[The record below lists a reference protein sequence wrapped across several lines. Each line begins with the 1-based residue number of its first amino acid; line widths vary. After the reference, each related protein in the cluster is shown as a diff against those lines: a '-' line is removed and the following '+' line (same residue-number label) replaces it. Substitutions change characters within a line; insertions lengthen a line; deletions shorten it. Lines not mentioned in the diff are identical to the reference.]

1 MEKIKN
7 IFLIGIGGAGMSGI
21 AEILLNSGYKVSGSD
36 SSPSDVTSRLKKLGI
51 NIFHSHN
58 SKNLSEIDLIV
69 YSSAISEDNPEIM
82 YGKKIGI
89 PVIKRA
95 EMLANLMTMKKSIA
109 IAGSHGKTTTTCI
122 LAHIFTKCNL
132 DPTYI
137 IGGKIKSFE
146 SNASLGKGPH
156 ILAEAD
162 ESDGSFLLLRP
173 NNLII
178 TSIDN
183 DHLETYQGDFKKLM
197 NAFKEFALNIPFKGK
212 IVCYGDSKDLK
223 KIIKNVPRNFITYGF
238 DKTNDFQI
246 TDLLQSINGCKFNL
260 INNLDD
266 SNFEFFVPLH
276 GKHNVLNVVASVI
289 MSIEEGINIKDISEA
304 LLTCKTVERRFE
316 VISNNIFNKG
326 ITLVDDYGHHPE
338 EIKVTLETIDKVW
351 KDNKKVVIFQPHR
364 YSRTKALFKEF
375 VEILS
380 EIDDLILL
388 DVYPASENIIK
399 GFESDD
405 LLKAANKKNNIIK
418 ANGVEDALLKLKELL
433 NDHSLILTQGAG
445 NTSALAKLISEH

>member
-1 MEKIKN
+1 
-7 IFLIGIGGAGMSGI
+7 
-21 AEILLNSGYKVSGSD
+21 
-36 SSPSDVTSRLKKLGI
+36 
-51 NIFHSHN
+51 
-58 SKNLSEIDLIV
+58 
-69 YSSAISEDNPEIM
+69 
-82 YGKKIGI
+82 
-89 PVIKRA
+89 
-95 EMLANLMTMKKSIA
+95 
-109 IAGSHGKTTTTCI
+109 
-122 LAHIFTKCNL
+122 
-132 DPTYI
+132 
-137 IGGKIKSFE
+137 
-146 SNASLGKGPH
+146 
-156 ILAEAD
+156 
-162 ESDGSFLLLRP
+162 
-173 NNLII
+173 
-178 TSIDN
+178 
-183 DHLETYQGDFKKLM
+183 
-197 NAFKEFALNIPFKGK
+197 
-212 IVCYGDSKDLK
+212 
-223 KIIKNVPRNFITYGF
+223 
-238 DKTNDFQI
+238 
-246 TDLLQSINGCKFNL
+246 
-260 INNLDD
+260 
-266 SNFEFFVPLH
+266 
-276 GKHNVLNVVASVI
+276 
-289 MSIEEGINIKDISEA
+289 MSIEEGINIEDISEA

-405 LLKAANKKNNIIK
+405 LLKAANKNNNIIK